1 MTSKHSLTD
10 KEVSH
15 TSWRMPVQLQWTM
28 QVGVGRKNAARAAFG
43 LHAAIKEPHPK
54 ERTSASDV
62 KEARHTKGREAEAQG
77 SKAKEAQSMSPACP
91 SKKTARWSPGCREVQ
106 CVLAC
111 GLKKGDR
118 HPTIT
123 IEADVGASPAHL
135 CTLA

>member
-28 QVGVGRKNAARAAFG
+28 QVGIGRKNAARAAFG

-77 SKAKEAQSMSPACP
+77 SKAKEAQSM
-91 SKKTARWSPGCREVQ
+91 Q
-106 CVLAC
+106 
-111 GLKKGDR
+111 
-118 HPTIT
+118 
-123 IEADVGASPAHL
+123 PAHPRKRQGGAL
-135 CTLA
+135 GVGRCSVLSRAA